1 MSVWNKE
8 KYKLGDYQLIPYQI
22 LQTNITGIV
31 WKTSRKITCEILRV
45 KGLKN
50 ELQFILQHFKSLS
63 LKKGIII

>member
-31 WKTSRKITCEILRV
+31 WKTSRRITCEILRV
-45 KGLKN
+45 KGLKMN
-50 ELQFILQHFKSLS
+50 FSVFSNTLNH
-63 LKKGIII
+63 